1 VSRPGA
7 GIAALALVGALAPA
21 GWAAG
26 LGCAPPAIA
35 HCLIGTAQDA
45 RQDLTRTRDR
55 DEAGF
60 AIATALGTLGR
71 FDEALAQAADI
82 AEPATAAEAV
92 GEIALA
98 IAQTGDIERA
108 RELALGIDD
117 ARSRSA
123 RILALEAI
131 AAEQARRGD
140 AEGAYETVVA
150 IANPYR
156 RSEAQAA
163 IALSVARTGD
173 ISGAVRAASRIA
185 TDYWFTADQDSRK
198 IPSGLVVRSKDFDQ
212 FWFYEALVGIAEIEA
227 VGGDVE
233 SALQTAHA
241 IPDVAARSRALG
253 RIAAVQAG
261 LGDLEGARLTAQLI
275 EGAYGDAEAL
285 IAMADAL
292 AERGRMAEAIDLARQ
307 IQSAYGNAAALVAV
321 AGRIAETGDIAQAE
335 ALAAEIGAI
344 EYLTQARIAL
354 ARAEARRGQIATAL
368 SLVAAVP
375 HRGERA
381 AAVADICAS
390 LAVAGDGAGA
400 RALARGF
407 ASGPALDELILA
419 TARAEARAGK
429 DDAALAT
436 AEEIEDTLLRAVAAA
451 ELARIIGP

>member
-1 VSRPGA
+1 
-7 GIAALALVGALAPA
+7 
-21 GWAAG
+21 
-26 LGCAPPAIA
+26 
-35 HCLIGTAQDA
+35 
-45 RQDLTRTRDR
+45 
-55 DEAGF
+55 
-60 AIATALGTLGR
+60 
-71 FDEALAQAADI
+71 
-82 AEPATAAEAV
+82 
-92 GEIALA
+92 
-98 IAQTGDIERA
+98 
-108 RELALGIDD
+108 
-117 ARSRSA
+117 
-123 RILALEAI
+123 
-131 AAEQARRGD
+131 
-140 AEGAYETVVA
+140 
-150 IANPYR
+150 
-156 RSEAQAA
+156 
-163 IALSVARTGD
+163 
-173 ISGAVRAASRIA
+173 
-185 TDYWFTADQDSRK
+185 
-198 IPSGLVVRSKDFDQ
+198 
-212 FWFYEALVGIAEIEA
+212 
-227 VGGDVE
+227 
-233 SALQTAHA
+233 
-241 IPDVAARSRALG
+241 VAARSRALG

-261 LGDLEGARLTAQLI
+261 IGDLEGARLTAQLI

-344 EYLTQARIAL
+344 EYQTQARIAL

-429 DDAALAT
+429 HDAALAT